1 MVKVIPTNPI
11 FRTSGERRVVEVLKE
26 TLDALWTIYYEPVIS
41 GKQPDLILFHEYQG
55 IIILEIKDYTKSII
69 REVNPDFWKIKKE
82 NRIISVKSPLKQAVE
97 YRNDLITL
105 LSKNHELLEE
115 SGNYQGKLKI
125 PVLTA
130 CVFPNLSLGDVGDLG
145 IDRIIPTEK
154 LFSRED
160 IGPNLGRRVT
170 QLAEQLFISAGL
182 TEREANIVKNC
193 IYPTFIVNENTYSYF
208 QGQVEEISN
217 FKVDYISFNNYVDE
231 IYFIINKI
239 NHLIRL
245 ESARTIGI
253 VFPVN
258 RSLRVGTLEQFIK
271 DLLKSRNLYP
281 SNQSFLINI
290 TDIKQ
295 NDYSINFD
303 YLFICDINTIR
314 DGEDYQE
321 LKRLIENYQQRQ
333 TNIVVTSNQKSYLTE
348 KLKNRL
354 AGR

>member
-1 MVKVIPTNPI
+1 MAKIIPNNPM
-11 FRTSGERRVVEVLKE
+11 FRTNGERRVAEVLISS
-26 TLDALWTIYYEPVIS
+26 LDQLWTAYYEPTIL
-41 GKQPDLILFHEYQG
+41 GKQPDLILLHEYQG
-55 IIILEIKDYTKSII
+55 IVILEVKDYTKSTIKEI
-69 REVNPDFWKIKKE
+69 NPDYWKIEKDGT
-82 NRIISVKSPLKQAVE
+82 IVSVKSPLKQAIE

-105 LSKNHELLEE
+105 LSQNHELLED

-130 CVFPNLSLGDVGDLG
+130 CVFPNLTLGDVGDLG

-160 IGPNLGRRVT
+160 IGPNLGKRVAE
-170 QLAEQLFISAGL
+170 LKEQLFISAGL

-193 IYPTFIVNENTYSYF
+193 IYPTFIINETTCSYF
-208 QGQVEEISN
+208 YEQAEEISN
-217 FKVDYISFNNYVDE
+217 FEVDYASFNNYVDE

-245 ESARTIGI
+245 EEVRSIGI

-271 DLLKSRNLYP
+271 DLLNSRNLYP

-290 TDIKQ
+290 TDIKKL
-295 NDYSINFD
+295 DYSIKFD

-314 DGEDYQE
+314 DGEDYKE

-333 TNIVVTSNQKSYLTE
+333 TNVFLTSNQKSFLTE